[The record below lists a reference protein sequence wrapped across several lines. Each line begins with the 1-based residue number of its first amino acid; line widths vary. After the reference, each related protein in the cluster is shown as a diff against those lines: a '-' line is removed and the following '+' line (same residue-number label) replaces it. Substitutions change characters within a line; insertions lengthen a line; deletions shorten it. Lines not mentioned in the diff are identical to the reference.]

1 MFDADTAKTYTWAQ
15 MKAYRW
21 ADNRPTPHLSASFP
35 KLRWHLNNRQRR
47 PWLCGIAFLSGACL
61 ICGLSFAG
69 PAEDSP
75 LLSKALEFESK
86 KQWRDAFAIWE
97 SVPPKERTSPVH
109 REGYQRCLRHV
120 LQERRHRERGFRDA
134 ILNLKKTGQ
143 VLDVYVKVVHILQ
156 THYVDLDRTAAGK
169 LFRQGLLE
177 MRCALEDEVF
187 RRRYLAAAS
196 PESIADFQRELLQ
209 WNDNAVTDAA
219 SAREQLR
226 KVGKL
231 AQDMLSIPLPV
242 TAFEFVCGACN
253 SLDEYTA
260 YLTPSQVSEMQA
272 LLRGK
277 FAGPGI
283 EVAVLDQKLVVGRIH
298 PESQAARTLKVGD
311 RILRVDRRKVDPEAA
326 GEIRASLRG
335 EPGSYVEVEIQSADG
350 SKNTVKLER
359 QPYVMPSVE
368 FEPEPRNDAGYIRVM
383 SFTETTVQELKDA
396 IGRLQA
402 AGMKGLILDLRGN
415 PGGLFKPSIQTA
427 EMFLPE
433 GIIVHTQSRSSEFN
447 ESHKSHNPNAMTFP
461 LVLLVDGDTAS
472 SAEVVAGALKE
483 NDRARLVGQTTFG
496 KGSIQH
502 VVPLEI
508 VSAGVKIT
516 VARFLSPTGQPY
528 NGRGVTPHVIVE
540 VNSDQGMGDQAAR
553 EAADLAVRLAAFRE
567 LQQILTMMMMR

>member
-1 MFDADTAKTYTWAQ
+1 
-15 MKAYRW
+15 
-21 ADNRPTPHLSASFP
+21 L
-35 KLRWHLNNRQRR
+35 
-47 PWLCGIAFLSGACL
+47 GACL
-61 ICGLSFAG
+61 ICGLGIAG
-69 PAEDSP
+69 PAQDSP
-75 LLSKALEFESK
+75 LLSKASEFESK
-86 KQWRDAFAIWE
+86 KQWRDAFPIWE
-97 SVPPKERTSPVH
+97 SLLAKDRNSSFL
-109 REGYQRCLRHV
+109 RDGYQRCLRHV
-120 LQERRHRERGFRDA
+120 LQERRHRERGFREA

-143 VLDVYVKVVHILQ
+143 VLDVYVKVLHILQ
-156 THYVDLDRTAAGK
+156 THYVDLDRTSAGR
-169 LFRQGLLE
+169 LFQQGLLE
-177 MRCALEDEVF
+177 MRCAVEDEVF
-187 RRRYLAAAS
+187 RRQYLASAA
-196 PESIADFQRELLQ
+196 PETVADFQRELLQ
-209 WNDNAVTDAA
+209 WDGKGVTDAG

-231 AQDMLSIPLPV
+231 AQDMLAIPLPV

-260 YLTPSQVSEMQA
+260 YLTPAQVSEMQA
-272 LLRGK
+272 LMRGK

-283 EVAVLDQKLVVGRIH
+283 EVAVVDEKLVVGRIH
-298 PESQAARTLKVGD
+298 PESAAARALKVGD
-311 RILRVDRRKVDPEAA
+311 RILRVDRRKVDPDAA
-326 GEIRASLRG
+326 GEIRAFLRG

-368 FEPEPRNDAGYIRVM
+368 FEPEPREGAGYIRVM

-415 PGGLFKPSIQTA
+415 PGGLFKPAIQTS

-447 ESHKSHNPNAMTFP
+447 ESRKSANPNAMTFP
-461 LVLLVDGDTAS
+461 LVLLVDSGTAS
-472 SAEVVAGALKE
+472 SAEIVAGALKE

-502 VVPLEI
+502 IVPLEI

-540 VNSDQGMGDQAAR
+540 VNSDQGMGDQAGR
-553 EAADLAVRLAAFRE
+553 DAADLAVRIADRE
-567 LQQILTMMMMR
+567 LRQIWMMMPR